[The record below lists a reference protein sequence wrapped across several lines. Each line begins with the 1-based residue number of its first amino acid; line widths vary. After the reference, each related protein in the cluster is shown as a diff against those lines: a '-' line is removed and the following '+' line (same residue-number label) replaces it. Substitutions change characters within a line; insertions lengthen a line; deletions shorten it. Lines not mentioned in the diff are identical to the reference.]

1 MSGNLDFLLEWDG
14 SLEEEATITFPRGEF
29 ELKVACKTIS
39 SEVYRQIEK
48 SCMQYSKLE
57 GETIDNH
64 QFLRKMIFQSV
75 VDPDLRNAELQAKFK
90 PAMPYL
96 IVNQIFKSGELI
108 QLMKLINR
116 LSGFKDDVESDNEI
130 ENLLREQ
137 RSE

>member
-1 MSGNLDFLLEWDG
+1 
-14 SLEEEATITFPRGEF
+14 
-29 ELKVACKTIS
+29 
-39 SEVYRQIEK
+39 
-48 SCMQYSKLE
+48 MQYSKLE

>member
-14 SLEEEATITFPRGEF
+14 SLDEEATITFPRGEF
-29 ELKVACKTIS
+29 ELNVTCRTIS

-48 SCMQYSKLE
+48 TCMQYSKIE

-64 QFLRKMIFQSV
+64 QFLRKMIFQSI
-75 VDPDLRNAELQAKFK
+75 VDPDLSNSELQTKFR
-90 PAMPYL
+90 PTQPYL

-116 LSGFKDDVESDNEI
+116 LSGFKDDVQSDNEI

-137 RSE
+137 KSE